1 MVWYI
6 WLKEFGVDDDVMPQ
20 KLPTSLV
27 HLRVLVHDVSFLHE
41 DEISCLL
48 YLINNSPN
56 LEKIKLE
63 RCRDHEERGE
73 QTFDNWFD
81 PEDHSDLKL
90 DHLKELE
97 ITSFYN
103 VGYEM
108 EFVKLIIAKSPVL
121 KLVRIKLNPNVYVD
135 EEMKM
140 LQDLVRVSF
149 PRASP
154 TTNFIIERMP
164 FN

>member
-1 MVWYI
+1 MDW
-6 WLKEFGVDDDVMPQ
+6 
-20 KLPTSLV
+20 
-27 HLRVLVHDVSFLHE
+27 
-41 DEISCLL
+41 
-48 YLINNSPN
+48 
-56 LEKIKLE
+56 
-63 RCRDHEERGE
+63 GE

-108 EFVKLIIAKSPVL
+108 EFLKLIIAKSLVL
-121 KLVRIKLNPNVYVD
+121 KLAQIKLNPNVFVD
-135 EEMKM
+135 EEIKM
-140 LQDLVRVSF
+140 FQDLVRLPF

>member
-1 MVWYI
+1 MVD
-6 WLKEFGVDDDVMPQ
+6 FGVDDNVMPQ

-27 HLRVLVHDVSFLHE
+27 HLRVLVYDVSFLHE

-48 YLINNSPN
+48 CLINNSPN

-63 RCRDHEERGE
+63 
-73 QTFDNWFD
+73 FD

-97 ITSFYN
+97 RTSFYN

-108 EFVKLIIAKSPVL
+108 EFVKLIIAKSLVL
-121 KLVRIKLNPNVYVD
+121 KLAQIKLNPNVFVD
-135 EEMKM
+135 EEIKM
-140 LQDLVRVSF
+140 FQDLVRLPF